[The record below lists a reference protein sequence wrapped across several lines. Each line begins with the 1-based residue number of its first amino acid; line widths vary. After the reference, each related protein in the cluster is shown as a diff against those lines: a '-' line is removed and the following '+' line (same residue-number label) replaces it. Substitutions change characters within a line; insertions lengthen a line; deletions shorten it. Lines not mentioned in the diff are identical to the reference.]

1 MKLDHAL
8 LILEIMLG
16 RKDDKDTIYQRKVN
30 KSLIESII
38 AIINIF
44 SMKNK

>member
-16 RKDDKDTIYQRKVN
+16 MKDDKDTIYQRKVN
-30 KSLIESII
+30 TSLIESII